1 MLDTNMSS
9 KNILVTGATSGIGET
24 IAKQFAG
31 MGATVFAIG
40 RNKDK
45 LEALRDEFGE
55 NLYPYE
61 YDLMNL
67 DNIEDIFGFCK
78 ENGLKLDGL
87 IHCAGIAI
95 NSVIKANNVEDM
107 EKTMRINCFA
117 LFELG
122 KYFSMKKYSNDG
134 ASLVAISS
142 IVSLNNDKGLSQYA
156 ASKAAVNSVVKT
168 MSKEFIRRKLRV
180 NAILPANVR
189 TPMFMAGVNQIENY
203 METAEARQPLGF
215 IDPEQIAYMAEFL
228 LSDNSKYMTGELVV
242 ISGGMEY

>member
-1 MLDTNMSS
+1 MLDTNMG
-9 KNILVTGATSGIGET
+9 KRVVLITGATSGIGET
-24 IAKQFAG
+24 ITLQFAK
-31 MGATVFAIG
+31 IG
-40 RNKDK
+40 TKIIAVARNSRK
-45 LEALRDEFGE
+45 LEAMQRE
-55 NLYPYE
+55 YPDCIYPFE
-61 YDLMNL
+61 YDFMNL
-67 DNIEDIFGFCK
+67 DNIEDIFVFCK

-168 MSKEFIRRKLRV
+168 MSKEFMRRKLRV